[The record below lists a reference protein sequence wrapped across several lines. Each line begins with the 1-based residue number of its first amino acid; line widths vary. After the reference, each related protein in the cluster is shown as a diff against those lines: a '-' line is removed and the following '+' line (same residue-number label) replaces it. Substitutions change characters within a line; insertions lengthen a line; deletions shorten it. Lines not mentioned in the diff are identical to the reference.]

1 MSQAVLAPST
11 GASTIASI
19 KSGLPRRTVL
29 SAMAVAPVA
38 AVPIMAQAAPVAVAR
53 DPWDR
58 MIAAM
63 AALHPDGGAA
73 AGHARAAGMD
83 PADLW
88 NVMVTQTYAEPG
100 RLPVMMFA
108 TDGGAAF
115 RCFRPDGED
124 G

>member
-1 MSQAVLAPST
+1 MSQADTAPST
-11 GASTIASI
+11 GAPTIASV
-19 KSGLPRRTVL
+19 KSALPRRTVL
-29 SAMAVAPVA
+29 TAMAITPIA
-38 AVPIMAQAAPVAVAR
+38 ALPITAVAT

-88 NVMVTQTYAEPG
+88 NVMVTQAHAEPG

-108 TDGGAAF
+108 TAGGPPF
-115 RCFRPDGED
+115 RSFRPGGED
-124 G
+124 R

>member
-1 MSQAVLAPST
+1 MSQADTAPST
-11 GASTIASI
+11 GERIVTGATGALSAN
-19 KSGLPRRTVL
+19 RRTVL
-29 SAMAVAPVA
+29 TGMALAPIAALPATAMA
-38 AVPIMAQAAPVAVAR
+38 AV

-58 MIAAM
+58 MIDAM